1 MNKIV
6 QYLPVLP
13 VYEEEHKKGDLI
25 WFLHG
30 LGDTHH
36 TWDELFIDLKND
48 FRLLSMDLPGHGS
61 SLEYFNEQFE
71 YMDDAV
77 GCFKEITEQVSKD
90 LSFFLVGHSLG
101 AEIAL
106 RFATT
111 FPDLV
116 RGLILLDGGY
126 IQNED
131 VAADLSTDLKQVQEF
146 YKSYQFSSWESYLEN
161 EKAYYQRWSDYV
173 QKAAEVKM
181 KEDEDKRI
189 ISKTTL
195 ATYEAAIR
203 SLHIYPSKEIYSE
216 VECPILLLRSSLPES
231 SNAMKE
237 VAAKR
242 LIRAASDATDQII
255 PNAGH
260 NLHIDAPHE
269 VANRIKK
276 WIEVHKNYDRENLKR
291 RSVRK

>member
-1 MNKIV
+1 MNE
-6 QYLPVLP
+6 QHFLSRPVC
-13 VYEEEHKKGDLI
+13 EEGKANCELI

-48 FRLLSMDLPGHGS
+48 FRLFAVDLPGHGS
-61 SLEYFNEQFE
+61 SLEYLNKTI
-71 YMDDAV
+71 YMDDAASW
-77 GCFKEITEQVSKD
+77 FKEVIVKATKD
-90 LSFFLVGHSLG
+90 LPFFLVGHSLG

-106 RFATT
+106 QFAATC
-111 FPDLV
+111 PDLV
-116 RGLILLDGGY
+116 KGVVLLDGGY

-131 VAADLSTDLKQVQEF
+131 IAADLATDLKQVQEF

-161 EKAYYQRWSDYV
+161 EKDYYQRWSDYV
-173 QKAAEVKM
+173 QKAAVVKM
-181 KEDEDKRI
+181 KEDEDKQI
-189 ISKTTL
+189 ISETTL
-195 ATYEAAIR
+195 ATYEAAIK
-203 SLHIYPSKEIYSE
+203 SLHKYPSKGIYPE
-216 VECPILLLRSSLPES
+216 VECPILLLRSSLPEA

-255 PNAGH
+255 PKAGH

-269 VANRIKK
+269 VANRIRK
-276 WIEVHKNYDRENLKR
+276 WIEVHKNYDRKNLKR
-291 RSVRK
+291 GNVWE

>member
-48 FRLLSMDLPGHGS
+48 FRLLSIDLPGHGS
-61 SLEYFNEQFE
+61 SLEYFHEQSE

-77 GCFKEITEQVSKD
+77 GWFREITEQVSKD

-106 RFATT
+106 KFAVT

-116 RGLILLDGGY
+116 KGVILLDGGY

-131 VAADLSTDLKQVQEF
+131 IAADLATDLKQVQEF
-146 YKSYQFSSWESYLEN
+146 YKSYQFSSWESYLEH
-161 EKAYYQRWSDYV
+161 EKAYYQRWSDVV
-173 QKAAEVKM
+173 QRAALAKM
-181 KEDEDKRI
+181 TEDEDKRI
-189 ISKTTL
+189 ISKTKL
-195 ATYEAAIR
+195 STYEAAIK
-203 SLHIYPSKEIYSE
+203 SLHIYPSKVIYSE
-216 VECPILLLRSSLPES
+216 VECPILLLRSSLPEA

-255 PNAGH
+255 PNTGH
-260 NLHIDAPHE
+260 NLHIDAPQE
-269 VANRIKK
+269 IANRIRK
-276 WIEVHKNYDRENLKR
+276 WIEVHKKYDRKNLKR
-291 RSVRK
+291 GNVWE

>member
-48 FRLLSMDLPGHGS
+48 FRLLSIDLPGHGS
-61 SLEYFNEQFE
+61 SLEYFHEQSE

-77 GCFKEITEQVSKD
+77 GWFREITEQVSKD

-131 VAADLSTDLKQVQEF
+131 VAADLATDLKQVQEF
-146 YKSYQFSSWESYLEN
+146 YKSYQFSSWES
-161 EKAYYQRWSDYV
+161 
-173 QKAAEVKM
+173 
-181 KEDEDKRI
+181 
-189 ISKTTL
+189 
-195 ATYEAAIR
+195 
-203 SLHIYPSKEIYSE
+203 
-216 VECPILLLRSSLPES
+216 
-231 SNAMKE
+231 
-237 VAAKR
+237 
-242 LIRAASDATDQII
+242 
-255 PNAGH
+255 
-260 NLHIDAPHE
+260 
-269 VANRIKK
+269 
-276 WIEVHKNYDRENLKR
+276 
-291 RSVRK
+291 

>member
-13 VYEEEHKKGDLI
+13 VCEEEHKKGDLL

-30 LGDTHH
+30 FGDTHRI
-36 TWDELFIDLKND
+36 WAGLFLDLTND
-48 FRLLSMDLPGHGS
+48 FRLVSIDLPGHGS
-61 SLEYFNEQFE
+61 SLEYFHEQSE

-77 GCFKEITEQVSKD
+77 GWFREITEQVSKD

-131 VAADLSTDLKQVQEF
+131 VAADLATDLKQVQEF
-146 YKSYQFSSWESYLEN
+146 YKSYQFSSWESYLEH
-161 EKAYYQRWSDYV
+161 EKAYYQRWSDVV
-173 QKAAEVKM
+173 QRAALAKM
-181 KEDEDKRI
+181 TEDEDKRI
-189 ISKTTL
+189 ISKTKL
-195 ATYEAAIR
+195 STYEAAIK
-203 SLHIYPSKEIYSE
+203 SLHIYPSKVIYSE
-216 VECPILLLRSSLPES
+216 VECPILLLRSSLPEA

>member
-30 LGDTHH
+30 LGDTRH
-36 TWDELFIDLKND
+36 TWDEIFNDLKSD
-48 FRLLSMDLPGHGS
+48 FRLLSIDLPGHGS
-61 SLEYFNEQFE
+61 SLEYFHEQSE

-77 GCFKEITEQVSKD
+77 GWFREITEQVSKD

-131 VAADLSTDLKQVQEF
+131 VAADLATDLKQVQEF
-146 YKSYQFSSWESYLEN
+146 YKSYQFSSWESYLEH

-173 QKAAEVKM
+173 QRAALAKM
-181 KEDEDKRI
+181 TEDEDKRI
-189 ISKTTL
+189 ISKTKL
-195 ATYEAAIR
+195 STYEAAIR
-203 SLHIYPSKEIYSE
+203 SLHIYPSKVIYSE
-216 VECPILLLRSSLPES
+216 VECPILLLRSSLPEA

-255 PNAGH
+255 PNTGH
-260 NLHIDAPHE
+260 NLHIDAPQE
-269 VANRIKK
+269 IANRIRK
-276 WIEVHKNYDRENLKR
+276 WIEVHKKYDRKNLKR
-291 RSVRK
+291 GNVWE

>member
-1 MNKIV
+1 MNRIV
-6 QYLPVLP
+6 QYLPELP
-13 VYEEEHKKGDLI
+13 VYEEGHKKGDLI

-30 LGDTHH
+30 LGDTRH
-36 TWDELFIDLKND
+36 TWDEIFNDLKSD

-61 SLEYFNEQFE
+61 SLEYFNEQSE

-77 GCFKEITEQVSKD
+77 GCFKEITEQVSND
-90 LSFFLVGHSLG
+90 LSFFIVGHSLG

-106 RFATT
+106 QFAVT

-116 RGLILLDGGY
+116 KGVILLDGGY

-131 VAADLSTDLKQVQEF
+131 IAADLSTDLKQVQEF

-216 VECPILLLRSSLPES
+216 VECPILLLRSSLPEA

>member
-1 MNKIV
+1 MNE
-6 QYLPVLP
+6 QHFLSRPVC
-13 VYEEEHKKGDLI
+13 EEGKANCELI

-48 FRLLSMDLPGHGS
+48 FRLFAVDLPGHGS
-61 SLEYFNEQFE
+61 SLEYLNKTI
-71 YMDDAV
+71 YMDDAASW
-77 GCFKEITEQVSKD
+77 FKEVIVKATKD
-90 LSFFLVGHSLG
+90 LPFFLVGHSLG

-106 RFATT
+106 QFAATC
-111 FPDLV
+111 PDLV
-116 RGLILLDGGY
+116 KGVVLLDGGY

-131 VAADLSTDLKQVQEF
+131 IAADLATDLKQVQEF
-146 YKSYQFSSWESYLEN
+146 YKSYQFSSWESYLEH
-161 EKAYYQRWSDYV
+161 EKAYYQRWSDVV
-173 QKAAEVKM
+173 QRAALAKM
-181 KEDEDKRI
+181 TEDEDKRI
-189 ISKTTL
+189 ISKTKL
-195 ATYEAAIR
+195 STYEAAIK
-203 SLHIYPSKEIYSE
+203 SLHIYPSKVIYSE
-216 VECPILLLRSSLPES
+216 VECPILLLRSSLPEA

-260 NLHIDAPHE
+260 NIHIDAPHE
-269 VANRIKK
+269 VANRIRK

-291 RSVRK
+291 RNVWE

>member
-1 MNKIV
+1 MNRIV
-6 QYLPVLP
+6 QYFPALP
-13 VYEEEHKKGDLI
+13 VYEEGHENGDLI

-30 LGDTHH
+30 LGDTHY
-36 TWDELFIDLKND
+36 TWDEIFNDLKSD

-61 SLEYFNEQFE
+61 SLEYFNEQSE

-77 GCFKEITEQVSKD
+77 SCLKKITEQVSND
-90 LSFFLVGHSLG
+90 LSFFIVGHSLG

-106 RFATT
+106 QFAAT

-116 RGLILLDGGY
+116 KGVVLLDGGY

-131 VAADLSTDLKQVQEF
+131 IAADLITDLKQVQEF

-195 ATYEAAIR
+195 ATYEAAIK
-203 SLHIYPSKEIYSE
+203 SLHKYPSKGIYPE
-216 VECPILLLRSSLPES
+216 VECPILLLRSSLPEA

-255 PNAGH
+255 PKAGH

-269 VANRIKK
+269 VANRIRK
-276 WIEVHKNYDRENLKR
+276 WIEVHKNYDRKNLKR
-291 RSVRK
+291 GNVWE

>member
-61 SLEYFNEQFE
+61 SLEYFNEQSE

-77 GCFKEITEQVSKD
+77 GCFKEIIEQVSND
-90 LSFFLVGHSLG
+90 LSFFIVGHSLG

-106 RFATT
+106 QFATT

-116 RGLILLDGGY
+116 KGVILLDGGY

-131 VAADLSTDLKQVQEF
+131 IAADLATDLKQVQEF
-146 YKSYQFSSWESYLEN
+146 YKSYQF
-161 EKAYYQRWSDYV
+161 
-173 QKAAEVKM
+173 
-181 KEDEDKRI
+181 I
-189 ISKTTL
+189 I
-195 ATYEAAIR
+195 R
-203 SLHIYPSKEIYSE
+203 
-216 VECPILLLRSSLPES
+216 V
-231 SNAMKE
+231 
-237 VAAKR
+237 V
-242 LIRAASDATDQII
+242 
-255 PNAGH
+255 
-260 NLHIDAPHE
+260 
-269 VANRIKK
+269 
-276 WIEVHKNYDRENLKR
+276 
-291 RSVRK
+291 

>member
-1 MNKIV
+1 
-6 QYLPVLP
+6 
-13 VYEEEHKKGDLI
+13 
-25 WFLHG
+25 
-30 LGDTHH
+30 
-36 TWDELFIDLKND
+36 
-48 FRLLSMDLPGHGS
+48 MDLPGHGS
-61 SLEYFNEQFE
+61 SLEYFHEQSE

-77 GCFKEITEQVSKD
+77 GWFREIKEQVSND
-90 LSFFLVGHSLG
+90 LSFFIVGHSLG

-106 RFATT
+106 QFAVT

-116 RGLILLDGGY
+116 KGVVLLDGGY

-131 VAADLSTDLKQVQEF
+131 IAADLATDLKQVQEF
-146 YKSYQFSSWESYLEN
+146 YKSYQFSSWESYLEH

-173 QKAAEVKM
+173 QKAAVVKM

>member
-48 FRLLSMDLPGHGS
+48 FRLLSIDLPGHGS
-61 SLEYFNEQFE
+61 SLEYFHEQSE

-77 GCFKEITEQVSKD
+77 GWFREITEQVSKD

-242 LIRAASDATDQII
+242 LIRAASAATDQII

-260 NLHIDAPHE
+260 NLHIDALHE